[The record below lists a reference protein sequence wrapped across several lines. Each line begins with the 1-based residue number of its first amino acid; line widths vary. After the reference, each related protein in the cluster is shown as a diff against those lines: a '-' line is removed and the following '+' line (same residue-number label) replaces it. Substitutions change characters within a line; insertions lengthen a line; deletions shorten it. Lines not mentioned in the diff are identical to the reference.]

1 MLKLEMP
8 VIFISVLIPILGA
21 LLFPFLHK
29 KIKNKFLTGLSFLLL
44 ACPPAVAAYLT
55 YTHGLDPGIVDPAI
69 FHLPGA
75 GSFSMYLDWL
85 SGLYVLGI
93 GVVTPMVAIYSKNYM
108 EHRLEVMKS
117 EGEEPPSIGVYYM
130 FYILF
135 SASMHGVVLSTNLLQ
150 FYVFLKITVVA
161 SFFLILLY
169 GYGDRKRIALM
180 YLIWSSIAG
189 FVFLLGSLG
198 MGSRIGTFNVLDLE
212 EMEVMLGVGEGL
224 PLIIPFALFVGL
236 LIKKALFGAHIWL
249 PYAHAEAPTPVSAL
263 LSPNLIGISGWGM
276 VRIVYELFPQQF
288 AAMAPYFLVLA
299 YFTMMY
305 GGIMALAQDNLKRL
319 MAYISVSQMG
329 WVVFGFTTLTTE
341 GIVGGV
347 LLFVKHSLSL
357 SILFM
362 SAGLLISRHGLK
374 NISDMGKLK
383 EKMPVT
389 SVLMIAGFVIL
400 LGLPVSMG
408 FWSKAMIFSGATS
421 MPGIDGTTGFL
432 IMAAL
437 LLLAGSIT
445 AAYAFITI
453 KRVVF
458 AGKFKSKTGNTS
470 YPAVGFNSST
480 IPMAIIGTIGV
491 LLFLVPNPLLGP
503 AYMPSFSHLAG
514 EAIAFIIVYI
524 ISYYLY
530 QGKPEDLSR
539 RFYLGFETEIIDK
552 TFHSRLVRLIMNTGR
567 KLQALHSGIMST
579 YMMWMVA
586 GFLLL
591 LFVFSLV

>member
-1 MLKLEMP
+1 MIKLDLP
-8 VIFISVLIPILGA
+8 VIFISVLLPLLGSVT
-21 LLFPFLHK
+21 FPFLHK
-29 KIKNKFLTGLSFLLL
+29 KIKNRYLTGLAFILLSL
-44 ACPPAVAAYLT
+44 PPALAGYLT
-55 YTHGLDPGIVDPAI
+55 YNYGLDPGILDTP
-69 FHLPGA
+69 FFSLEGA

-108 EHRLEVMKS
+108 ENRLEVMRS
-117 EGEEPPSIGVYYM
+117 EGESPPSLGVYYM
-130 FYILF
+130 FYIMF
-135 SASMHGVVLSTNLLQ
+135 SVSMHGVVLSTNLLQ
-150 FYVFLKITVVA
+150 FYLFLKITVVA

-198 MGSRIGTFNVLDLE
+198 LASHTGTFDVLDLE
-212 EMEVMLGVGEGL
+212 ELEVMVGIGQGL
-224 PLIIPFALFVGL
+224 PLIIPFALFAGL

-276 VRIVYELFPQQF
+276 VRLVYELFPEQF
-288 AAMAPYFLVLA
+288 AVMAPYFLILS

-305 GGIMALAQDNLKRL
+305 GGVMALAQDNLKRL

-374 NISDMGKLK
+374 NISDMGDLRK
-383 EKMPVT
+383 KMPLT

-408 FWSKAMIFSGATS
+408 FWSKAMIFSGATT
-421 MPGIDGTTGFL
+421 MPGIDGTAGFL
-432 IMAAL
+432 FMAAL

-453 KRVVF
+453 KRIIF
-458 AGKFKSKTGNTS
+458 SGEFKSKTGRTELT
-470 YPAVGFNSST
+470 AVGFNSST
-480 IPMAIIGTIGV
+480 VPMAIIGTIGV
-491 LLFLVPNPLLGP
+491 LLFLVPDPLLGP

-530 QGKPEDLSR
+530 QGRPEEISR
-539 RFYLGFETEIIDK
+539 GLYKSFETEIIDE
-552 TFHSRLVRLIMNTGR
+552 TFHGRLVRLVSGAGNRLQTLHTGV
-567 KLQALHSGIMST
+567 MST
-579 YMMWMVA
+579 YMVWMLA
-586 GFLLL
+586 GFLFLL
-591 LFVFSLV
+591 LVFSFV